1 MPAEFLTD
9 EQAAVYGH
17 FTGPLTQAQLERY
30 FFLDDS
36 DKTLIRR
43 RRGDHSRL
51 GFGLQL
57 VKVRY
62 LGTFLADPAA
72 GRRPPAAPG
81 RQSGSGSDQVQGSE
95 GQGPRHVHRRSPV
108 GARTV
113 AVCGDWNDW
122 SAGARVMRRDTEEG
136 LSLTVGLDTGRTYR
150 FWYLL
155 DGRRWDNDWA
165 ADACVRNDFGG
176 DDSVVD
182 LTVSAG
188 PVPSRTPG
196 KKEAAKQP
204 APGAYRAEGRRA
216 RGQASQGDGEIARAR
231 RGGAAGGAV
240 AGIGS
245 PHRATGASGFLG
257 RRPCS
262 W

>member
-1 MPAEFLTD
+1 M
-9 EQAAVYGH
+9 VYGH
-17 FTGPLTQAQLERY
+17 FTGPLTQAQLMRY

-57 VKVRY
+57 VTVRY
-62 LGTFLADPAA
+62 LGTFLTDPA
-72 GRRPPAAPG
+72 GPAKQNRG
-81 RQSGSGSDQVQGSE
+81 GSDQVQGSE
-95 GQGPRHVHRRSPV
+95 RQGPRHVHRRSPV

-113 AVCGDWNDW
+113 AVYGEWSDW
-122 SAGARVMRRDTEEG
+122 SAGVGVMRRDTEGGCCDIEG
-136 LSLTVGLDTGRTYR
+136 GFSLDTGRAYR
-150 FWYLL
+150 FRYLL

-165 ADACVRNDFGG
+165 ADAYVRNDFGG
-176 DDSVVD
+176 DDLVVD
-182 LTVSAG
+182 LTVLAG
-188 PVPSRTPG
+188 PVPPAASRMPG
-196 KKEAAKQP
+196 KKEP

-216 RGQASQGDGEIARAR
+216 RGQASRGDGEIARAR

-240 AGIGS
+240 AGIDS